1 MPILPLRKLPDRPNA
16 SVMQEWLATIE
27 ADLDDASID
36 NNDVCRRVLC
46 EITYPEY
53 ATNWETA
60 VNDASIPHGTRLAL
74 AALDPRNITLEPE
87 YYAVCDDE

>member
-16 SVMQEWLATIE
+16 PVMQEWLAKIE

-53 ATNWETA
+53 AANWEKA
-60 VNDASIPHGTRLAL
+60 VNDASIPHGT
-74 AALDPRNITLEPE
+74 IG
-87 YYAVCDDE
+87 